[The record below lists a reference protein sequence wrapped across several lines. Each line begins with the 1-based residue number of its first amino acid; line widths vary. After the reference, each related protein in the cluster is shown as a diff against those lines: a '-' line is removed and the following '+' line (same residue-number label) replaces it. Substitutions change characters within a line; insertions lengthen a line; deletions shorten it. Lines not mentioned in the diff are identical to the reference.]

1 MAQCGGDFD
10 VACVAPLT
18 RLPRV
23 KTRATIGALPRH
35 SLVVLRAAM
44 PRVQTA
50 ESVPGADEVVGMV
63 GMEDCPR
70 PIVFAVTNFD
80 PDQTGAACPPH
91 RLTT

>member
-1 MAQCGGDFD
+1 
-10 VACVAPLT
+10 
-18 RLPRV
+18 
-23 KTRATIGALPRH
+23 
-35 SLVVLRAAM
+35 M